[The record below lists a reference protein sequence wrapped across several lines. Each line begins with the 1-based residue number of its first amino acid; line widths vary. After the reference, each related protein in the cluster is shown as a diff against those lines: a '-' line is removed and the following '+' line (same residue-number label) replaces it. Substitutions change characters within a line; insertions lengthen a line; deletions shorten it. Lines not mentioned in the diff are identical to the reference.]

1 MNLLR
6 QQFQNYLVIA
16 IFAFV
21 YLIDEKKIMSLRQ
34 IADASRNH

>member
-6 QQFQNYLVIA
+6 QQIQDCLAAA
-16 IFAFV
+16 IFAIIH
-21 YLIDEKKIMSLRQ
+21 LIDEKKIMNLRQ

>member
-6 QQFQNYLVIA
+6 QQFQNCLAAA
-16 IFAFV
+16 ILAIIH
-21 YLIDEKKIMSLRQ
+21 LIDEKKIMSFRQ